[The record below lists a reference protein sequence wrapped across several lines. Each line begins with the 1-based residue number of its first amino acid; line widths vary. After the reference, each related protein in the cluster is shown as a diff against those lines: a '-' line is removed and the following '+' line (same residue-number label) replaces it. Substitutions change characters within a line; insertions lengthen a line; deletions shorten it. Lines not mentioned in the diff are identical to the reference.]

1 MLVFCLFL
9 GIALSKVDKTK
20 SAPPMSALSGLIGTF
35 VWMINV
41 VMRIAPI
48 GIFGLMAEAV
58 GTFSFDILSFI
69 DQTVL

>member
-1 MLVFCLFL
+1 
-9 GIALSKVDKTK
+9 
-20 SAPPMSALSGLIGTF
+20 MSALSGLIGTF

-48 GIFGLMAEAV
+48 GIFRLMAEAV